1 MAVVA
6 AHTRARAYTKQ
17 VVGILA
23 FTVLINDLFGG
34 ALYSKKVP
42 RVRAVS
48 CLTPHGEPNPVGGG
62 GGHDLKST
70 VMVLSKRSATPSPDV
85 LASSGKPC
93 ADHPEVLPQPEQGH

>member
-34 ALYSKKVP
+34 ALYSKKVT
-42 RVRAVS
+42 RVRAAGFLV
-48 CLTPHGEPNPVGGG
+48 LPKEPNPV

>member
-34 ALYSKKVP
+34 ALYSKKVT
-42 RVRAVS
+42 RVRAAGFLV
-48 CLTPHGEPNPVGGG
+48 PPKEPNPV

-70 VMVLSKRSATPSPDV
+70 VMVLSKRSAAPFSDV
-85 LASSGKPC
+85 LSSFGKPC
-93 ADHPEVLPQPEQGH
+93 ADHPEWLPQLEQDH